1 MPYKPPQQ
9 RTLPFAAGTALI
21 HDARSA
27 SRARVAVALMA
38 PPAAAPM
45 GGSGSAEEKKKAFEM
60 AKQVRLGC
68 SRAAAAAAGSKRV
81 RGLLLGSCG

>member
-1 MPYKPPQQ
+1 
-9 RTLPFAAGTALI
+9 
-21 HDARSA
+21 
-27 SRARVAVALMA
+27 MA

-68 SRAAAAAAGSKRV
+68 SRAAVAAAGSKRV
-81 RGLLLGSCG
+81 RGFCRRWSIASSCLGSA